1 MEFIQMFASLA
12 LIIMLGHEIYKD
24 YVNQIVKIKYFD
36 KSLPELECHG
46 DWIDLYNKEEITIK
60 MAEHKL
66 IDLNVAMQLPK
77 GFEAHILPRSS
88 TFKNYG
94 LIVTNS
100 MGMVDNG
107 YCGDNDEWKLSVIG
121 TKEVTIPKG
130 SRIAQFRI
138 IPSQNVKLKTVGSL
152 NRSNRGGFG
161 SSGK

>member
-1 MEFIQMFASLA
+1 MEFIQLFASLA
-12 LIIMLGHEIYKD
+12 LVIMLGHEIYKD

-66 IDLNVAMQLPK
+66 IGLNVAMELPK

-138 IPSQNVKLKTVGSL
+138 IPSQNVKLKTVASL
-152 NRSNRGGFG
+152 NGSDRGGFG

>member
-12 LIIMLGHEIYKD
+12 LVIMLGHEIYKD

-66 IDLNVAMQLPK
+66 IGLNVAMELPK

-138 IPSQNVKLKTVGSL
+138 IPSQNVKLKTVASL
-152 NRSNRGGFG
+152 NGSDRGGFG

>member
-1 MEFIQMFASLA
+1 MEFIQLFASLA
-12 LIIMLGHEIYKD
+12 LVIMLGHEIYKD

-66 IDLNVAMQLPK
+66 IDLNIAMQLPK

-100 MGMVDNG
+100 MGMIDNG

>member
-1 MEFIQMFASLA
+1 MDYIQLFASLS
-12 LIIMLGHEIYKD
+12 LVVMLGHEIYKD

-36 KSLPELECHG
+36 KTLPELECYG

-66 IDLNVAMQLPK
+66 IGLNVAMELPK

-138 IPSQNVKLKTVGSL
+138 IPSQNVKLKTVDSL
-152 NRSNRGGFG
+152 NGSDRGGFG

>member
-1 MEFIQMFASLA
+1 MEFIQLFASLA
-12 LIIMLGHEIYKD
+12 LVIMLGHEIYKD

>member
-1 MEFIQMFASLA
+1 MEFIQLFASLS
-12 LIIMLGHEIYKD
+12 LVIMLGHEIYKD
-24 YVNQIVKIKYFD
+24 YVNQIIKIKYFD

-66 IDLNVAMQLPK
+66 IGLNVAMELPK
-77 GFEAHILPRSS
+77 GFEAYILPRSS

-94 LIVTNS
+94 LLVANS
-100 MGMVDNG
+100 MGVVDNA

-138 IPSQNVKLKTVGSL
+138 IPSQNVKLKTVENLGGID
-152 NRSNRGGFG
+152 RGGFG

>member
-1 MEFIQMFASLA
+1 MDYIQMFASLA
-12 LIIMLGHEIYKD
+12 LVIMLGHEIYKD
-24 YVNQIVKIKYFD
+24 YINQIVKIKYFD

-46 DWIDLYNKEEITIK
+46 DWIDLYNKEEVSLK
-60 MAEHKL
+60 VSEHKL
-66 IDLNVAMQLPK
+66 IDLNVAIKLPK
-77 GFEAHILPRSS
+77 GYEAHILPRSS

-94 LIVTNS
+94 LLVANS
-100 MGMVDNG
+100 MGMVDNA

-138 IPSQNVKLKTVGSL
+138 IPSQNVKLKTVENLGGID
-152 NRSNRGGFG
+152 RGGFG

>member
-1 MEFIQMFASLA
+1 MEFIQLFASLS
-12 LIIMLGHEIYKD
+12 LVIMLGHEIYKD

-66 IDLNVAMQLPK
+66 IDLNVAMELPK

>member
-1 MEFIQMFASLA
+1 MEFIQLFASLS
-12 LIIMLGHEIYKD
+12 LVIMLGHEIYKD

-77 GFEAHILPRSS
+77 GYEAHILPRSS

-107 YCGDNDEWKLSVIG
+107 YCGNNDEWKLSVIG

>member
-1 MEFIQMFASLA
+1 MDYIQMFASLA
-12 LIIMLGHEIYKD
+12 LVIMLGHEIYKD
-24 YVNQIVKIKYFD
+24 YVNQIIKIKYFD

-46 DWIDLYNKEEITIK
+46 DWIDLYNKEETTIK

-138 IPSQNVKLKTVGSL
+138 IPSQNVKLKTVENLGGID
-152 NRSNRGGFG
+152 RGGFG

>member
-1 MEFIQMFASLA
+1 MDYIQMFASLA
-12 LIIMLGHEIYKD
+12 LVIMLGHEIYKD
-24 YVNQIVKIKYFD
+24 YINQIVKIKYFD

-46 DWIDLYNKEEITIK
+46 DWIDLYNKEEVSLKIS
-60 MAEHKL
+60 EHKL
-66 IDLNVAMQLPK
+66 IDLNVAIKLPK
-77 GFEAHILPRSS
+77 EYEAHILPRSS

-94 LIVTNS
+94 LLVANS
-100 MGMVDNG
+100 MGMVDNA

-138 IPSQNVKLKTVGSL
+138 IPSQNVKLKTVENLGGID
-152 NRSNRGGFG
+152 RGGFG

>member
-1 MEFIQMFASLA
+1 MEFIQLFASLS
-12 LIIMLGHEIYKD
+12 LVIMLGHEIYKD

>member
-1 MEFIQMFASLA
+1 MEFIQMFASLS
-12 LIIMLGHEIYKD
+12 LVIMLGHEIYKD
-24 YVNQIVKIKYFD
+24 YINQIVKIKYFD

-66 IDLNVAMQLPK
+66 IGLNVAMELPK

-138 IPSQNVKLKTVGSL
+138 IPSQNVKLKTVASL
-152 NRSNRGGFG
+152 NGSDRGGFG

>member
-1 MEFIQMFASLA
+1 MEFIQLFASLS

>member
-1 MEFIQMFASLA
+1 MEFIQLFASLV
-12 LIIMLGHEIYKD
+12 LVIMLGHEIYKD
-24 YVNQIVKIKYFD
+24 YINQIVKIKYFD

-66 IDLNVAMQLPK
+66 IGLNVAMELPK

-100 MGMVDNG
+100 MGRVDNG

-138 IPSQNVKLKTVGSL
+138 IPSQNVKLKTVASL
-152 NRSNRGGFG
+152 NSFNRGGFG

>member
-1 MEFIQMFASLA
+1 MDYIQMFASLF

-24 YVNQIVKIKYFD
+24 YVNQIVNIKYFD
-36 KSLPELECHG
+36 KTLPELECHG

-66 IDLNVAMQLPK
+66 IGLNVAMELPK

-107 YCGDNDEWKLSVIG
+107 YCGNNDEWKLSVIG

>member
-1 MEFIQMFASLA
+1 MEFIQLFASLS
-12 LIIMLGHEIYKD
+12 LVIMLGHEIYKD

-138 IPSQNVKLKTVGSL
+138 IPSHNVKLKTVGSL

>member
-1 MEFIQMFASLA
+1 MEFIQLFASLS
-12 LIIMLGHEIYKD
+12 LVIMLGHEIYKD
-24 YVNQIVKIKYFD
+24 YVNQIIKIKYFD
-36 KSLPELECHG
+36 KSLPELECYG
-46 DWIDLYNKEEITIK
+46 DWIDLYNREEITIK

-66 IDLNVAMQLPK
+66 IGLNVAMELPK

-94 LIVTNS
+94 LLVANS
-100 MGMVDNG
+100 MGVVDNA
-107 YCGDNDEWKLSVIG
+107 YCGNNDEWKLSVIG

-138 IPSQNVKLKTVGSL
+138 IPSQNVKLKTVENLGGID
-152 NRSNRGGFG
+152 RGGFG